1 MDAYDNVTKG
11 GIEGRAL
18 EAIATHDARG
28 LKERLIFKA
37 QHKTSRARLM
47 DRRQGRSK
55 LMIQEVIDQSKAELE
70 LKQKLTAEKEAR
82 ARAGKANQGKGK
94 AAAPWAKKARR
105 SSTTSSEA

>member
-1 MDAYDNVTKG
+1 MDAYDNVAKG

-37 QHKTSRARLM
+37 QHKTSRDRLM

-55 LMIQEVIDQSKAELE
+55 LMIQEVIDKLKTELE
-70 LKQKLTAEKEAR
+70 LKQKLAAEKEAR
-82 ARAGKANQGKGK
+82 ARAGKANQGQGK
-94 AAAPWAKKARR
+94 
-105 SSTTSSEA
+105 SSSSMG